1 MKVLGVIPAR
11 GGSKGVPRKNL
22 RPLAGRPLI
31 GWVLEAALE
40 VSELDHLAVSTDD
53 EEIANVAGDW
63 GARVLMRPRELAE
76 DATPMRPVLIH
87 AMETVEAETG
97 SDPFDWIMCIQ
108 PTYPFITGSRIR
120 EVLEAGRNTSA
131 DSVTTLVAAPFSR
144 HPFNARVIEKDGLAR
159 LAFPREKALMPQKQ
173 NASPFFF
180 FGNLVMTRRRT
191 LYEGATIYG
200 ETTHPVVVEEWES
213 LDIDSPTDL
222 KFCEAAMKVF
232 GTNMTK

>member
-22 RPLAGRPLI
+22 QPLAGRPLI
-31 GWVLEAALE
+31 GWVLDAALG
-40 VSELDHLAVSTDD
+40 VSELDLLVVSTDD
-53 EEIANVAGDW
+53 EEIADVAGDW
-63 GARVLMRPRELAE
+63 GARVLMRPKELAA

-87 AMETVEAETG
+87 AMETMEEETG
-97 SDPFDWIMCIQ
+97 SGPLDWVMCIQ

-120 EVLEAGRNTSA
+120 EVIEAGRNTRA

-144 HPFNARVIEKDGLAR
+144 HPFNARIIEPDGLAR
-159 LAFPREKALMPQKQ
+159 LAFPKEKALMPQKQ

-180 FGNLVMTRRRT
+180 FGNLVMTRRCT

-213 LDIDSPTDL
+213 LDIDSPMDL

-232 GTNMTK
+232 RESRTK

>member
-22 RPLAGRPLI
+22 RPLGGRPLI

-40 VSELDHLAVSTDD
+40 VSELDLLVVTTDD
-53 EEIANVAGDW
+53 EEIADVSRDW
-63 GARVLMRPRELAE
+63 GARVLMRPKELAA

-87 AMETVEAETG
+87 AMETMEAETG
-97 SDPFDWIMCIQ
+97 SGPFDWVMCIQ
-108 PTYPFITGSRIR
+108 PTYPFITGNRIR
-120 EVLEAGRNTSA
+120 EVLDAGGNTKA
-131 DSVTTLVAAPFSR
+131 DSVTTLVASPFSR
-144 HPFNARVIEKDGLAR
+144 HPFNARVIEPDGLAR

-180 FGNLVMTRRRT
+180 FGNLVMTRRGT

-213 LDIDSPTDL
+213 LDIDTPVDF

-232 GTNMTK
+232 GRDRTG